1 MIDCFTNVCG
11 SHGNNDL
18 LFAINK
24 KKTLLHSLEIYKVF
38 NVK

>member
-24 KKTLLHSLEIYKVF
+24 KKLYFTAFKYIKYLM
-38 NVK
+38 